1 MVETDYT
8 ADAGATALSTLVNS
22 TRTSVSQKLPSS
34 RVAPLFSTS
43 QSGAIVDRNGREVRP
58 PVKRAGAPAAGSQ

>member
-8 ADAGATALSTLVNS
+8 AAAGSTALATLVDS
-22 TRTSVSQKLPSS
+22 TRTTFSQKLPSS

-43 QSGAIVDRNGREVRP
+43 SSGAIVDRNGREVRP
-58 PVKRAGAPAAGSQ
+58 PVKRTGAPPAGG